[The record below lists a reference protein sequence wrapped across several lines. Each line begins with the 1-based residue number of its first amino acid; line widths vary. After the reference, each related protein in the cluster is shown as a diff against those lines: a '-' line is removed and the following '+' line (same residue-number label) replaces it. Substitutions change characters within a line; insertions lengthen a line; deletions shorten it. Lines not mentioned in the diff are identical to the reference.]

1 GVMGTL
7 IPFGLYLEGINL
19 IRSTRAS
26 ITATLEPIT
35 AGIISY
41 FFLNEI
47 MEIPQIAGGIIV
59 IISIILL
66 QLNQEQDDKAPS
78 IIRAQRHTKE

>member
-1 GVMGTL
+1 M
-7 IPFGLYLEGINL
+7 PFGLYLEGINL

-41 FFLNEI
+41 IFLNEI
-47 MEIPQIAGGIIV
+47 MGIPQIIGGVIV
-59 IISIILL
+59 IVSIILL
-66 QLNQEQDDKAPS
+66 QLDQEQDDKAPS
-78 IIRAQRHTKE
+78 VIRAQSQKK